1 MEATSS
7 VSYYVIMFTTH
18 NPVSRLL
25 SATCRMDGSLIVANH
40 PGTSG
45 TVPDFVPLFQMAY
58 CTGILTRIR
67 SSWAW
72 PDLSAEYAIL
82 WSGHV
87 TLILSAILPIC
98 KTVP

>member
-1 MEATSS
+1 MNEVEATSS

-25 SATCRMDGSLIVANH
+25 SARMHGSLIVANH

-58 CTGILTRIR
+58 CIGILTWIR
-67 SSWAW
+67 SSWVW

-98 KTVP
+98 